1 VWPAG
6 YSFRLA
12 RRTNLVEMNGDAL
25 PVGGDRRANVDIKAW
40 GVAAARLFTPR
51 ETAG

>member
-1 VWPAG
+1 V
-6 YSFRLA
+6 
-12 RRTNLVEMNGDAL
+12 NLVEMNGTAL
-25 PVGGDRRANVDIKAW
+25 TVRADRSASVEVKAW